1 MSSNVLN
8 FNPNAYN
15 LGSPT
20 DGSIGGQLGGWLG
33 GLFGTAAGGGASGGA
48 SPTESGGS
56 QTLSVTQISGDPVKF
71 LVAIAIIIVVT
82 LLSGDYW
89 WIADILLIAAY
100 GAEEKSNTVTNMFK
114 TFTNWI
120 GG

>member
-1 MSSNVLN
+1 MTANLLN
-8 FNPNAYN
+8 FDPNEFTFG
-15 LGSPT
+15 LPT
-20 DGSIGGQLGGWLG
+20 P
-33 GLFGTAAGGGASGGA
+33 GA

-100 GAEEKSNTVTNMFK
+100 GAEEKSHTVTNMFQ

>member
-1 MSSNVLN
+1 MLNYPSNT
-8 FNPNAYN
+8 FN
-15 LGSPT
+15 LGAPT

-33 GLFGTAAGGGASGGA
+33 GLFGGAVGNATSGGS

-56 QTLSVTQISGDPVKF
+56 QTLTVTQISGDPVKF

-100 GAEEKSNTVTNMFK
+100 GAEEKSNAVTNMFK